1 MFDIGGVELIVIAAV
16 AILVVGPRELPGMLR
31 GIGKFARQLREMTS
45 TVQRQF
51 NDALKEAELDDVKKT
66 IDDVRSLNPATKIRQ
81 TIAKEMKP
89 LTDVGDS
96 VKSAVG
102 QVSTMAKPDT
112 GPAGGGADKAAKTAS
127 GNAAPRAVE
136 SPPPGKKTAALAK
149 KPAAKKNTAKS
160 ASKTAL
166 AAAKASAP
174 VKTGAARA
182 TSGTATTKAATK
194 RAAKTPPAAA
204 KASAPVK
211 TGAAKAT
218 AKSAPKSSAKRAAK
232 ATSAKARPPAK
243 TGAARATAK
252 TAPVTTGTGNDG

>member
-112 GPAGGGADKAAKTAS
+112 KPEESVADS
-127 GNAAPRAVE
+127 GNTAPKAVE
-136 SPPPGKKTAALAK
+136 SPPPGKKTAAPAK
-149 KPAAKKNTAKS
+149 KPAAKKNAAKS
-160 ASKTAL
+160 ASKTEPAT
-166 AAAKASAP
+166 AKASAP
-174 VKTGAARA
+174 VKTGAATA
-182 TSGTATTKAATK
+182 TSRTATRKTATK
-194 RAAKTPPAAA
+194 SASKTAPAAA
-204 KASAPVK
+204 RASAPVK

-218 AKSAPKSSAKRAAK
+218 AKSAPKSAAKGAAK
-232 ATSAKARPPAK
+232 AAPAKARTPAK

-252 TAPVTTGTGNDG
+252 TAPVTTGTGNGG

>member
-1 MFDIGGVELIVIAAV
+1 MFDIGGFELIVIAAV

-112 GPAGGGADKAAKTAS
+112 GPAGGEADKADKTAS
-127 GNAAPRAVE
+127 GNAAPKAVE
-136 SPPPGKKTAALAK
+136 SPPPGKKTAAPAK

-160 ASKTAL
+160 ASKTAP

-182 TSGTATTKAATK
+182 TSGTVTTKAATK
-194 RAAKTPPAAA
+194 RAAKTSPAAA

-218 AKSAPKSSAKRAAK
+218 AKSAPKSAAK
-232 ATSAKARPPAK
+232 AAPAKSRAPAK

-252 TAPVTTGTGNDG
+252 NAPVTTGTGNGG